1 MAWNEPGNDNNQK
14 DPWGNNGG
22 NRGNKGNNQGPP
34 DLDEAFRNFQK
45 KMSGIFG
52 GGNKGGS
59 SNSTGGGGI
68 GISIIAAIILAL
80 WAVSGVY
87 KIEQAE
93 RGIVMQFGAY
103 KETVQSGLHWHIPR
117 PIQNVIK
124 VNVAKVYSIAVDET
138 MLTQDTNIVDIE
150 GTIQYRVD
158 NPTDYLFNTVD
169 PEVTLKNSTESALRE
184 SIGRRNMDFVI
195 TEGRATIAA
204 DVQKLTQEIVNQ
216 YKTGLTITEVNIR
229 QAKPPEAVKAAF
241 DDVNKALEDK
251 VRFLNEAEAYR
262 NEVVPK
268 ARGAAARLKAESES
282 YKLEIIARAEGNA
295 SRFTSLLKE
304 YKRAPGVTR
313 DRLYIDMVEHVLSN
327 STKVMVDVKGGNN
340 MMFLPLDKILQ
351 SSGMSSRQS
360 TNVLDSLSAGDV
372 ARDAGTGVDTIR
384 NRIPSR
390 SRETR

>member
-1 MAWNEPGNDNNQK
+1 MAWNEPGNNNDKK

-22 NRGNKGNNQGPP
+22 NRGNNQGPP

-45 KMSGIFG
+45 KLSGIFG
-52 GGNKGGS
+52 GNNKGSGS
-59 SNSTGGGGI
+59 SSSSGGGMGI
-68 GISIIAAIILAL
+68 GVIAAIVITL
-80 WAVSGVY
+80 WAASGIY
-87 KIEQAE
+87 KVEQAE

-103 KETVQSGLHWHIPR
+103 KETVQSGLHWHLPR
-117 PIQNVIK
+117 PIQNVVK
-124 VNVAKVYSIAVDET
+124 VNVAKVYSIGVEET

-158 NPTDYLFNTVD
+158 NPTDYIFNTVD

-204 DVQKLTQEIVNQ
+204 DVQKLTQEIVDQ

-282 YKLEIIARAEGNA
+282 YQLEVIARAEGNA
-295 SRFTSLLKE
+295 GRFTSLLKE
-304 YKRAPGVTR
+304 YKQAPGVTR

-327 STKVMVDVKGGNN
+327 STKVMVDVKGNN

-351 SSGMSSRQS
+351 GSGMTSKQS
-360 TNVLDSLSAGDV
+360 TNVLDSLSAGDD
-372 ARDAGTGVDTIR
+372 ARDSGTGLDDLR

>member
-1 MAWNEPGNDNNQK
+1 MAWNEPGNNDNQK
-14 DPWGNNGG
+14 DPWG

-34 DLDEAFRNFQK
+34 DLDEALRNFQK
-45 KMSGIFG
+45 KLSGIFG
-52 GGNKGGS
+52 GGKKGGS
-59 SNSTGGGGI
+59 SLSSNGGLGMGF
-68 GISIIAAIILAL
+68 IAVIILLL
-80 WAVSGVY
+80 WSASGIY

-93 RGIVMQFGAY
+93 RGIILQFGAY
-103 KETVQSGLHWHIPR
+103 KETVQSGLHWHLPR
-117 PIQNVIK
+117 PIQKVIK
-124 VNVAKVYSIAVDET
+124 VNVSKVYSIGVDET

-158 NPTDYLFNTVD
+158 NPTDYLFNIAD
-169 PEVTLKNSTESALRE
+169 PEITLKNSTESALRE

-195 TEGRATIAA
+195 TEGRANIAA
-204 DVQKLTQEIVNQ
+204 DVQKLTQDILDQ

-251 VRFLNEAEAYR
+251 VRFLNEAESYR
-262 NEVVPK
+262 NEVVPR
-268 ARGAAARLKAESES
+268 ARGAAARLTAESES
-282 YKLEIIARAEGNA
+282 YKAEVIARAQGNA
-295 SRFTSLLKE
+295 GRFTALLKE

-313 DRLYIDMVEHVLSN
+313 DRLYIDMVEQVLSN

-351 SSGMSSRQS
+351 SSGMSSKQS
-360 TNVLDSLSAGDV
+360 ANVLDSLSAGDA
-372 ARDAGTGVDTIR
+372 ARDAGTDVDTLR

>member
-1 MAWNEPGNDNNQK
+1 MAWNEPGNNNNQK
-14 DPWGNNGG
+14 DPWGN
-22 NRGNKGNNQGPP
+22 RGNSGNNQGPP
-34 DLDEAFRNFQK
+34 DLDEALRNFQK
-45 KMSGIFG
+45 KLRGIFG
-52 GGNKGGS
+52 GGKKGGS
-59 SNSTGGGGI
+59 SSSAGGGMGMSFI
-68 GISIIAAIILAL
+68 AIIILLL
-80 WAVSGVY
+80 WGASGIY

-117 PIQNVIK
+117 PIQSVLK
-124 VNVAKVYSIAVDET
+124 VNVAKVYSIGVDET
-138 MLTQDTNIVDIE
+138 MLTKDTNIVDIE

-158 NPTDYLFNTVD
+158 NPTDFLFNTAN
-169 PEVTLKNSTESALRE
+169 PEVTLKSSTESALRE
-184 SIGRRNMDFVI
+184 SIGQRNMDFVI

-204 DVQKLTQEIVNQ
+204 DVQKLTQGILDS

-268 ARGAAARLKAESES
+268 ARGAAARLKAESEA
-282 YKLEIIARAEGNA
+282 YQQEVIARAEGNA
-295 SRFTSLLKE
+295 SRFTAMLKE

-313 DRLYIDMVEHVLSN
+313 DRLYIDMMEEVLAN

-340 MMFLPLDKILQ
+340 MLFLPLDKILQ
-351 SSGMSSRQS
+351 SSGMTSSQS
-360 TNVLDSLSAGDV
+360 SSVLDSLRAD
-372 ARDAGTGVDTIR
+372 DASRTSGTATDTLR

-390 SRETR
+390 SREAR

>member
-1 MAWNEPGNDNNQK
+1 MAWNEPGNNNNQK
-14 DPWGNNGG
+14 DPWGN
-22 NRGNKGNNQGPP
+22 RGNKGDNQGPP
-34 DLDEAFRNFQK
+34 DLDEALRNFQK
-45 KMSGIFG
+45 KLSGIFVG
-52 GGNKGGS
+52 GKKGGS
-59 SNSTGGGGI
+59 SSSAGGGMGMSFI
-68 GISIIAAIILAL
+68 AIIILLL
-80 WAVSGVY
+80 WGASGIY

-93 RGIVMQFGAY
+93 RGIIMQFGAY

-117 PIQNVIK
+117 PIQSVLK
-124 VNVAKVYSIAVDET
+124 VNVAKVYSIGVDET
-138 MLTQDTNIVDIE
+138 MLTKDTNIVDIE

-158 NPTDYLFNTVD
+158 NPTDFLFNTAN
-169 PEVTLKNSTESALRE
+169 PEVTLKSSTESALRE
-184 SIGRRNMDFVI
+184 SIGQRNMDFVI

-204 DVQKLTQEIVNQ
+204 DVQKLTQDILDS

-268 ARGAAARLKAESES
+268 ARGAAARLKAESEA
-282 YKLEIIARAEGNA
+282 YQQEVIARAEGNA
-295 SRFTSLLKE
+295 SRFTAMLKE

-313 DRLYIDMVEHVLSN
+313 DRLYIDMMEEVLAN

-340 MMFLPLDKILQ
+340 MLFLPLDKILQ
-351 SSGMSSRQS
+351 SSGMTSSQS
-360 TNVLDSLSAGDV
+360 SSVLDSLRAD
-372 ARDAGTGVDTIR
+372 DASRTSGTATDTLR

-390 SRETR
+390 SREAR

>member
-1 MAWNEPGNDNNQK
+1 MAWNEPGNNDNQK
-14 DPWGNNGG
+14 DPWG

-34 DLDEAFRNFQK
+34 DLDEALRNFQK
-45 KMSGIFG
+45 KLSGIFG
-52 GGNKGGS
+52 GGKKGGS
-59 SNSTGGGGI
+59 SSSSGGGMGMGVIAVILLLLWSASGI
-68 GISIIAAIILAL
+68 
-80 WAVSGVY
+80 Y

-93 RGIVMQFGAY
+93 RGIILQFGAY
-103 KETVQSGLHWHIPR
+103 KETVQSGLHWHLPR
-117 PIQNVIK
+117 PIQKVIK
-124 VNVAKVYSIAVDET
+124 VNVSKVYSIGVDET

-158 NPTDYLFNTVD
+158 NPTDYLFNTAD

-195 TEGRATIAA
+195 TEGRANIAA
-204 DVQKLTQEIVNQ
+204 DVQKLTQEILDQ

-251 VRFLNEAEAYR
+251 VRFLNEAESYR
-262 NEVVPK
+262 NEVVPR
-268 ARGAAARLKAESES
+268 ARGAAARLTAESES
-282 YKLEIIARAEGNA
+282 YKAEVIARAEGNA
-295 SRFTSLLKE
+295 GRFTAMLKE

-351 SSGMSSRQS
+351 SSGMTSKQS
-360 TNVLDSLSAGDV
+360 NNVLDSLSAGDA
-372 ARDAGTGVDTIR
+372 ARDAGTGVDNIR

>member
-1 MAWNEPGNDNNQK
+1 MAWNEPGNNNDKK
-14 DPWGNNGG
+14 DPWSNNGG
-22 NRGNKGNNQGPP
+22 NRGNNQGPP
-34 DLDEAFRNFQK
+34 DLDEALRNFQK
-45 KMSGIFG
+45 KLSGIFG
-52 GGNKGGS
+52 GGKKGSGPS
-59 SNSTGGGGI
+59 LPSAGGMGMGVIAVIVI
-68 GISIIAAIILAL
+68 GL
-80 WAVSGVY
+80 WAASGIY

-93 RGIVMQFGAY
+93 RGIIMQFGAY

-124 VNVAKVYSIAVDET
+124 VNVSKVYSIGVEET

-158 NPTDYLFNTVD
+158 NPTDYLFKTAN

-195 TEGRATIAA
+195 TEGRANIAA
-204 DVQKLTQEIVNQ
+204 DVQKLTQEILDQ
-216 YKTGLTITEVNIR
+216 YRTGLTITEFNIR

-268 ARGAAARLKAESES
+268 ARGAAARLTAESES
-282 YKLEIIARAEGNA
+282 YQLEIIARAEGNA

-304 YKRAPGVTR
+304 YKQAPGVTR

-327 STKVMVDVKGGNN
+327 STKVMIDVKGGNS

-351 SSGMSSRQS
+351 SSGMSSKQS
-360 TNVLDSLSAGDV
+360 GSVLDSLSAGDA
-372 ARDAGTGVDTIR
+372 ARDAGTGNDTLR

>member
-1 MAWNEPGNDNNQK
+1 MAWNEPGNNNNQK
-14 DPWGNNGG
+14 DPWGN
-22 NRGNKGNNQGPP
+22 RGNNGNNQGPP
-34 DLDEAFRNFQK
+34 DLDEAIRNFQK
-45 KMSGIFG
+45 KISGIFG
-52 GGNKGGS
+52 GGKKGGGS
-59 SNSTGGGGI
+59 SSSSGGGI
-68 GISIIAAIILAL
+68 GFSLVAVIVLGL
-80 WAVSGVY
+80 WAASGIY

-93 RGIVMQFGAY
+93 RGIIMQFGAY
-103 KETVQSGLHWHIPR
+103 KETVQSGLHWHLPR
-117 PIQNVIK
+117 PIQKVIK
-124 VNVAKVYSIAVDET
+124 VNVSKVYSIGVDET

-158 NPTDYLFNTVD
+158 NPTDYLFKTAD

-204 DVQKLTQEIVNQ
+204 NVQKLTQEILDQ

-251 VRFLNEAEAYR
+251 VRYLNEAESYR

-268 ARGAAARLKAESES
+268 ARGAAARLTAESES
-282 YKLEIIARAEGNA
+282 YKLEVIARAEGNA
-295 SRFTSLLKE
+295 DRFNSMLKE

-313 DRLYIDMVEHVLSN
+313 DRLYIDMVEQVLGN
-327 STKVMVDVKGGNN
+327 STKIMIDVKGGNN

-351 SSGMSSRQS
+351 SSGMSSKQS
-360 TNVLDSLSAGDV
+360 SSVLDSLSAGDV
-372 ARDAGTGVDTIR
+372 ARDAGTSLDNLR

>member
-1 MAWNEPGNDNNQK
+1 MAWNEPGNNNNQK
-14 DPWGNNGG
+14 DPWGN
-22 NRGNKGNNQGPP
+22 RGNNGNNQGPP
-34 DLDEAFRNFQK
+34 DLDEAIRNFQK
-45 KMSGIFG
+45 KISGIFG
-52 GGNKGGS
+52 GGKKGGGS
-59 SNSTGGGGI
+59 SSSSGGMGFGL
-68 GISIIAAIILAL
+68 IAVIVLGL
-80 WAVSGVY
+80 WAASGIY

-93 RGIVMQFGAY
+93 RGIIMQFGAY
-103 KETVQSGLHWHIPR
+103 KETVQSGLHWHLPR

-124 VNVAKVYSIAVDET
+124 VNVSKVYSIGVDET

-158 NPTDYLFNTVD
+158 NPTDYLFNTAD
-169 PEVTLKNSTESALRE
+169 PEITLKNSTESALRE

-204 DVQKLTQEIVNQ
+204 DVQKLTQEILDQ

-251 VRFLNEAEAYR
+251 VRFLNEAESYR
-262 NEVVPK
+262 NEVVPR
-268 ARGAAARLKAESES
+268 ARGAAARLTAESES
-282 YKLEIIARAEGNA
+282 YKAEVIARAEGNA
-295 SRFTSLLKE
+295 GRFTAMLKE
-304 YKRAPGVTR
+304 YKQAPGVTR
-313 DRLYIDMVEHVLSN
+313 DRLYIDMVEQVLGN

-351 SSGMSSRQS
+351 SSGMSSKQS
-360 TNVLDSLSAGDV
+360 SNVLDSLSAGDV
-372 ARDAGTGVDTIR
+372 ARDAGTSLDNLR